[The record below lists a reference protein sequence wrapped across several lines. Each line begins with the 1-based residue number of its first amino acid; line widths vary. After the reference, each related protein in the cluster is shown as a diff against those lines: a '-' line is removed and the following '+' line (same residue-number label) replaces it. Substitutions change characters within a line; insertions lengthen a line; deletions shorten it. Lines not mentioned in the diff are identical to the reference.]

1 MERTDKGAAARE
13 ARAQAALR
21 RLGRSKFRSGFAL
34 GADECGYLAR
44 KGLETVL
51 SHGRD
56 FVGRRLAPADPPN
69 DGRQTPWRG
78 HPVFVAQ
85 HATATCCR
93 GCLSKWHG
101 IPKKRK
107 LTEEEIDYVLTL
119 IGGWLSKPPGA

>member
-1 MERTDKGAAARE
+1 MEKADRGVAERE
-13 ARAQAALR
+13 TRADAVLR

-34 GADECGYLAR
+34 GADDRGYLAR

-107 LTEEEIDYVLTL
+107 LTEEEIDYVLAL
-119 IGGWLSKPPGA
+119 IGRWLSGRTGA